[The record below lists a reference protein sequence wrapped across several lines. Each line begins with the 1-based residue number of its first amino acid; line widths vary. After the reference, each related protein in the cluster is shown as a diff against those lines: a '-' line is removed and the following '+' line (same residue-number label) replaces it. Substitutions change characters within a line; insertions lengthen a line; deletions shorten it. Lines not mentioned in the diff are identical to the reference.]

1 LAARAAPAGSQA
13 KMAAATAIAVHPAL
27 IPIGKC

>member
-1 LAARAAPAGSQA
+1 LAARAAPAGGQA
-13 KMAAATAIAVHPAL
+13 KMTATAAVAAHPAL